1 MRYIGYQDIEYKAI
15 MPSCLLLSG
24 VGLALIATG
33 NLMSDIQGSSP

>member
-24 VGLALIATG
+24 AELALIVTV
-33 NLMSDIQGSSP
+33 NVMSDVQGSSP